1 MISEPYEMLQVLR
14 QTAGLT
20 QEEVAER
27 IGIERATYARYES
40 GARKISAQA
49 LLRLAH
55 FYEVTPEYIMLMDEA
70 DERRDDWEKQIIFD
84 TKRLNAAGR
93 VQLQEY
99 LRFLLTNASYTKD
112 TSRKAM

>member
-1 MISEPYEMLQVLR
+1 MINDTAEMLLVLR

-20 QEEVAER
+20 QEEVAEK
-27 IGIERATYARYES
+27 IGVERATYARYES

-49 LLRLAH
+49 LLQLAH

-93 VQLQEY
+93 AQLQEY
-99 LRFLLTNASYTKD
+99 LRFLLTNASYTKVA
-112 TSRKAM
+112 TRKAI